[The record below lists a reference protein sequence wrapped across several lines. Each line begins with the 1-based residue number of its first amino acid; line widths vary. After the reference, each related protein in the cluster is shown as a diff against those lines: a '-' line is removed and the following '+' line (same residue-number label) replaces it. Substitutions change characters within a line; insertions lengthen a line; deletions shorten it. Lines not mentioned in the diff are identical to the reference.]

1 MAERTVIYR
10 IKVINDP
17 KNAAESAKL
26 AKSVVDAEKKMHA
39 DRTAASAKANTTMAR
54 DAERAARERAK
65 ADKEAARQAIQ
76 ATREKERAEKQAA
89 QAARAAARDQERA
102 AKQAA
107 AVARQAAKE
116 QGDAAKAAAREVS
129 RAAAE
134 QQRAAARVSNE
145 QARLTSIV
153 DASGK
158 QIHSSFKEMAGG
170 TLTMARGVAELG
182 LLGEESTEKLVRGLV
197 AVQGSFDVLIG
208 GLDTYY
214 GLVEMTEKYRIAQE
228 AAGRAVQIQSAA
240 NTAAVRAEAVATQQL
255 AAART
260 MANVAAGGGGAS
272 GIVAGAGSSAVGG
285 LSGRIAGGA
294 SRLGGAV
301 GGAVM
306 GGAGNAA
313 GLVGAS
319 AVGAGVGGTIAAATA
334 AIAGAGFGIASAM
347 ATAKEAIQN
356 GVGGGAGADSFV
368 ESVGGSDYN
377 PFSWMVAW
385 SAKWEKS
392 AGDALTAQ
400 REQELELVK
409 LQRDRNRAFADVDLT
424 ESLGMMQL
432 AVRGVEPGLGAD
444 AGAQAEALARQR
456 EIMQGAKGGILGQ
469 AGSNAARNEAGLAI
483 AQMEMDNVRE
493 EFELRKRI
501 KEERVQAAQES
512 LDLSKQEL
520 DTVRQ
525 QLAVDQERLTSAKE
539 RFGQLSELEQQRLI
553 AIKQRADA
561 QGFGSLSREERGML
575 RGVGTDDATQI
586 AAQGDIASADAAGFD
601 AVFGQTQRENIR
613 RQGELKQR
621 LEAEINV
628 KQDLVVKVEQ
638 DNEAII
644 DSVREQFAKIQGEL
658 MPLIQQVA
666 IEEAAKAREKIVAE
680 FDARQ
685 RGIPFAGGRR

>member
-54 DAERAARERAK
+54 DAERAAREKAK

-76 ATREKERAEKQAA
+76 ATREKEKAERQAA
-89 QAARAAARDQERA
+89 SAAKAAAREQERA

-107 AVARQAAKE
+107 MVAKQSAREQENAAKAVAREA
-116 QGDAAKAAAREVS
+116 S

-134 QQRAAARVSNE
+134 QQRAAAAVSNE

-153 DASGK
+153 TASGK

-182 LLGEESTEKLVRGLV
+182 LLGEESTEKLVRGLI

-228 AAGRAVQIQSAA
+228 AAGRAVQLQAAA
-240 NTAAVRAEAVATQQL
+240 NTTAVRAEAVATQQL
-255 AAART
+255 AVART
-260 MANVAAGGGGAS
+260 MANAAAGGGGAA
-272 GIVAGAGSSAVGG
+272 GIVAGAGGSAVGG
-285 LSGRIAGGA
+285 LSGRIAGGVN
-294 SRLGGAV
+294 RLGGAI

-306 GGAGNAA
+306 GGAGAAA
-313 GLVGAS
+313 GKVGATG
-319 AVGAGVGGTIAAATA
+319 VGAGAVGTIGAAAA
-334 AIAGAGFGIASAM
+334 AIAGAGFGIASAL
-347 ATAKEAIQN
+347 ATAREAINN
-356 GVGGGAGADSFV
+356 GVGGGAAAGSFV
-368 ESVGGSDYN
+368 ESVGGSNYN

-385 SAKWEKS
+385 SAKWEQS
-392 AGDALTAQ
+392 AKEALTAQ

-409 LQRDRNRAFADVDLT
+409 LQRDRNRAFADVDLA
-424 ESLGMMQL
+424 ESLQIMQQ
-432 AVRGVEPGLGAD
+432 AVTNVQAGLGAD
-444 AGAQAEALARQR
+444 TGAQAEALARQR
-456 EIMQGAKGGILGQ
+456 EIMQGARGGILAQ
-469 AGSNAARNEAGLAI
+469 AGSDASRNEAGLAI
-483 AQMEMDNVRE
+483 AQMEMNNIRE

-520 DTVRQ
+520 ATVQQ

-539 RFGQLSELEQQRLI
+539 RFGQLNELEQQRLI

-561 QGFGSLSREERGML
+561 QGFSSLSREERGML
-575 RGVGTDDATQI
+575 RSVGTDDATQI
-586 AAQGDIASADAAGFD
+586 AAQGDIAAADAAGFD

-621 LEAEINV
+621 LETEINV
-628 KQDLVVKVEQ
+628 KQDLVVKVET
-638 DNEAII
+638 DNEAIL
-644 DSVREQFAKIQGEL
+644 DRVREEFAKNQNL
-658 MPLIQQVA
+658 LVPLIQQVA
-666 IEEAAKAREKIVAE
+666 IEEAAKARDKIIAE

-685 RGIPFAGGRR
+685 RGLPFAGGRR